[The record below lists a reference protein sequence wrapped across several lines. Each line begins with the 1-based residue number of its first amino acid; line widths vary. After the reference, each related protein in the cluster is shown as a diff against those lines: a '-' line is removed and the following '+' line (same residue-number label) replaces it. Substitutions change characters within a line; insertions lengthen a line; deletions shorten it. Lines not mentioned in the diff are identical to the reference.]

1 VARRLLSYLF
11 GYGGC
16 PVWRWDRNSYALSL
30 AAVIAFCAVVCCD
43 VLELPELVLVAFR
56 VAALVT
62 SGAAAVY
69 GLVATAALDRR
80 GRTTAAISVA
90 GFAVLASLPA
100 LSVVVF
106 LMFPSAD

>member
-1 VARRLLSYLF
+1 M
-11 GYGGC
+11 
-16 PVWRWDRNSYALSL
+16 WQWDRNSYVLSL
-30 AAVIAFCAVVCCD
+30 AAVIAFGAVVCCG
-43 VLELPELVLVAFR
+43 VMELPEPIMFAPR

-69 GLVATAALDRR
+69 GLVATVALDRR

-90 GFAVLASLPA
+90 GLAVLASLPV
-100 LSVVVF
+100 LSVAVL